1 MTPYEKEY
9 VVTTGGVNA
18 VVALDFPGRAEI
30 TRIGVTNV
38 AGAAF
43 TADFFNR
50 AFSGTALAVKYVLAD
65 TSGTGT
71 LMYVLDTY
79 FPVKVGDLVTVV
91 GTSVVGYNNAT
102 QRVTN
107 VSADGKAISTA
118 GTAYSADAAG
128 GTIQLVIPA
137 VEQPN
142 YKAYGQVGGTANAEV
157 VSNPPTVYVNQDPT
171 PARNIGVPRKI
182 YAKLSIAGTYKIA
195 IRARLGVGVG

>member
-71 LMYVLDTY
+71 LLYVLDTK

-107 VSADGKAISTA
+107 VSADGRAISTA
-118 GTAYSADAAG
+118 GMAYS
-128 GTIQLVIPA
+128 
-137 VEQPN
+137 
-142 YKAYGQVGGTANAEV
+142 
-157 VSNPPTVYVNQDPT
+157 
-171 PARNIGVPRKI
+171 
-182 YAKLSIAGTYKIA
+182 
-195 IRARLGVGVG
+195 